1 MADKRIYTTDNDM
14 RRLRGLIESSRESL
28 KANEKY
34 LKALEEELNSAT
46 VMKPQEIPPDVV
58 TMNSEVHLRDMD
70 TREETVYRIVF
81 PHQAD
86 ADKGYISIIAP
97 IGTALLG
104 YRVGDVIEWKVPA
117 GIAKWKVVKITYQP
131 EAAGDFDL

>member
-1 MADKRIYTTDNDM
+1 MTDKLIYTTNNDM
-14 RRLRGLIESSRESL
+14 RRLRGLIESSRESH
-28 KANEKY
+28 KANEMY
-34 LKALEEELNSAT
+34 LKALEDELNSAKI
-46 VMKPQEIPPDVV
+46 MKPQEIPPDVV
-58 TMNSEVHLRDMD
+58 TMNSEVHLKDMD
-70 TREETVYRIVF
+70 TQEETVYRIVF

-86 ADKGYISIIAP
+86 ADNGYISIIAP